1 MLTLYCHNSDK
12 IVTLTIV
19 IPPSSSLAMLPPSV
33 SLADTLTDVARL
45 MIGGEGLP
53 QVGLLGEVLLKNEE
67 EVIGILSPWHLLQA
81 WVEGLEPDRCTIADL
96 LQLDSSPLLDRSRF
110 PILDPQDPLSRPDV
124 DTALVSAQLMEEKQW
139 GIVPI
144 LDSSGEIQG
153 SLTPFGL
160 LKKLQATE
168 LLKLFSLAAVA
179 VPGIPCLELDLEA
192 DPYAVAMGMATQLV
206 ETQQRWLIVTEPRQ
220 PQQARAIWTD
230 RQVLA
235 HWLEPSARL
244 LCPAPIILNPS
255 QGAATAY
262 LELAQQGRSALCFQ
276 TQGSL
281 GLVSIISLLKVLDRR
296 RLFLALQSAQRLIN
310 RIQAERDLQPPIK
323 PPDVLTMPPPA
334 PASGSSEPEK
344 DLTLPLHPELLKRK
358 WAEEALRKSEQLR
371 QIMLS
376 HVPAVIWIV
385 DENLNYT
392 HIAGGDPVNFGLSES
407 LVGRHISD
415 LDLNDLL
422 PPQRFSASVVTPS
435 PIPREPANLGN
446 ALLQQAESHR
456 QALKGERV
464 TYEVAS
470 QGQTYECRLDPLPN
484 RKGVIGIAVNITP
497 RKQAEAKM
505 AYLAHYDALTQLPN
519 RLVFQ
524 SYLRMVLEQAQ
535 AEGFRVGIM
544 FMDLDSFKNINDT
557 LGHSIGDRLLQE
569 VARRIK
575 TCVRSDDLIARMGG
589 DEFTFVLA
597 NLDRGEEATQVAER
611 ILATLHEPI
620 LLDHHMLHIS
630 GSIGISIFPQDGSD
644 VDSLVRRADA
654 AMYRAK
660 SQGHGCIERY
670 QPSLESNT
678 LERLLLQNQLRQA
691 LDQEEGLLLYY
702 QPLIDLHTGQMTA
715 AEALLR
721 WRTPQGDCLSPA
733 RVVKAA
739 EDSGLIGSLG
749 QWVLWKACT
758 QGREWL
764 EQGSQTTP
772 IRIAINLSF
781 RQFIQRDLVPQ
792 IADVLRQTGF
802 PGSYLELQLTE
813 SVAIQDMDWVIQS
826 LRQLHDMGIQLALD
840 NFGKGHASLIYMREL
855 PLHQLRID
863 QGFIENLEDANAVGR
878 DQALVKAMI
887 EMGHSLGLLISANG
901 VEHRGQLQVLQQ
913 LGCDQAQGHYF
924 SPPLSQADFSQFIL
938 DPAAHNFLLNPE

>member
-1 MLTLYCHNSDK
+1 MIS
-12 IVTLTIV
+12 
-19 IPPSSSLAMLPPSV
+19 PSTSLATLPQSV
-33 SLADTLTDVARL
+33 FLMDTLADVARL
-45 MIGGEGLP
+45 MVGAEGLP
-53 QVGLLGEVLLKNEE
+53 PVGLLGEVLLKNDEDQ
-67 EVIGILSPWHLLQA
+67 VIGILCPWHLLRA
-81 WVEGLEPDRCTIADL
+81 WVEGLKLDHHRVVDL
-96 LQLDSSPLLDRSRF
+96 LQLDSSPLLDSSRF
-110 PILDPQDPLSRPDV
+110 PVLDGQDSLSRPDIGP
-124 DTALVSAQLMEEKQW
+124 ALISAQLMLEKQW

-144 LDSSGEIQG
+144 LAANGQVQG
-153 SLTPFGL
+153 SFTPFYL
-160 LKKLQATE
+160 LQTLQATE

-179 VPGIPCLELDLEA
+179 VPAIPVLAA
-192 DPYAVAMGMATQLV
+192 DPAASPSVMATAMAAKMV
-206 ETQQRWLIVTEPRQ
+206 ESQHRWLIVTEPEQ
-220 PQQARAIWTD
+220 PHQARAIWSD

-235 HWLEPSARL
+235 YWVDPTALVLS
-244 LCPAPIILNPS
+244 PAPIILKPS

-262 LELAQQGRSALCFQ
+262 TELAQQGRSALCFP
-276 TQGSL
+276 TQGSPH
-281 GLVSIISLLKVLDRR
+281 LVSIISLLQVLDRR
-296 RLFLALQSAQRLIN
+296 RLFLALQSSQRLVT
-310 RIQAERDLQPPIK
+310 RIQSEQNLQPHK
-323 PPDVLTMPPPA
+323 PSKGAMLASSTPPA
-334 PASGSSEPEK
+334 VSPEPELED
-344 DLTLPLHPELLKRK
+344 DLTVPLHPELLKRK

-385 DENLNYT
+385 DEDLNYT

-407 LVGRHISD
+407 LVGHHISD

-422 PPQRFSASVVTPS
+422 PPQRFSPSTVTPS
-435 PIPREPANLGN
+435 PIPPEAAKPAN

-456 QALKGERV
+456 QALQGERV
-464 TYEVAS
+464 TYEITS
-470 QGQTYECRLDPLPN
+470 RGQTYECRLDPLPN
-484 RKGVIGIAVNITP
+484 GKGVIGIAVNITA

-535 AEGFRVGIM
+535 AEGFRVGVM

-557 LGHSIGDRLLQE
+557 LGHTMGDRLLQE

-575 TCVRSDDLIARMGG
+575 TCVRSNDLIARMGG

-597 NLDRGEEATQVAER
+597 NLDQGEEATQVAER
-611 ILATLHEPI
+611 ILATLHQPI
-620 LLDHHMLHIS
+620 LLDHHTLHIS
-630 GSIGISIFPQDGSD
+630 GSIGISIFPQDGND

-660 SQGHGCIERY
+660 SQGHGCVERY
-670 QPSLESNT
+670 QPSQESNT

-691 LDQEEGLLLYY
+691 LDQEEGLLLYF

-721 WRTPQGDCLSPA
+721 WRTPQGDCLSPDMM
-733 RVVKAA
+733 VKAA

-749 QWVLWKACT
+749 QRVLWQACT
-758 QGREWL
+758 HGREWL

-792 IADVLRQTGF
+792 IADILRQTGF
-802 PGSYLELQLTE
+802 PASHLELQLTE

-826 LRQLHDMGIQLALD
+826 LLQLHDMGIQLALD
-840 NFGKGHASLIYMREL
+840 NFGKGHASLLYMREL

-863 QGFIENLEDANAVGR
+863 RGFIENLENANAVGR

-901 VEHRGQLQVLQQ
+901 VERRGQLQVLQQ

-924 SPPLSQADFSQFIL
+924 SPPLSQENFSQLIL
-938 DPAAHNFLLNPE
+938 DPAPHNFLLNQD